1 MARSSVGHNSI
12 LIVTI
17 VVNDALQTL
26 PGVLDVVE
34 VSPQVAVFD
43 DGGEVWLKEEKGEEK
58 VQICM
63 YVCST
68 NIYGITIPMF
78 LKNKLLCINTHRS
91 LGSVTFKYYV
101 G

>member
-1 MARSSVGHNSI
+1 MARSSVGHDCI

-63 YVCST
+63 YICST
-68 NIYGITIPMF
+68 NIYGITIPTF
-78 LKNKLLCINTHRS
+78 LKK
-91 LGSVTFKYYV
+91 
-101 G
+101 

>member
-1 MARSSVGHNSI
+1 MCSYHIWVIPVARSSVGHNSI

-43 DGGEVWLKEEKGEEK
+43 DGGKVWLKKKRRGK
-58 VQICM
+58 KRFKFVCMYGCM
-63 YVCST
+63 YVVR
-68 NIYGITIPMF
+68 IF
-78 LKNKLLCINTHRS
+78 L
-91 LGSVTFKYYV
+91 V
-101 G
+101 

>member
-1 MARSSVGHNSI
+1 MCSYHIWVIPVARSSVGDDCI

-43 DGGEVWLKEEKGEEK
+43 DGGEVWLKEEKEEEKGEEK

-68 NIYGITIPMF
+68 NIYGITISNF
-78 LKNKLLCINTHRS
+78 
-91 LGSVTFKYYV
+91 FKK
-101 G
+101 

>member
-1 MARSSVGHNSI
+1 MCSYHIWVIPVARSSVGHDCI

-43 DGGEVWLKEEKGEEK
+43 DGGKVWLKKEKGEEK

-63 YVCST
+63 YVVR
-68 NIYGITIPMF
+68 IF
-78 LKNKLLCINTHRS
+78 L
-91 LGSVTFKYYV
+91 V
-101 G
+101 